1 MMKQEISEKEDLKIL
16 IVDDSAEAIEQFSS
30 WIMERWPKA
39 ELYKAQTPEAA
50 IKKAADHG
58 IENLVLDLD
67 LGAREDSGVVVARKI
82 LEERQKDKKLLTRV
96 LFRTVHAGDPG
107 YLRQI
112 EKLINDQTYRPQ
124 VWGFLDKG
132 AVPKRLALNAV
143 EQVFVYEL
151 SFVDIFNQR
160 LKESPSR
167 ELSNLEFTVLIYL
180 CLGVTN
186 DGIGWLIGTSRQS
199 VERIMAGLYRKLGI
213 PARRDA
219 LKGVPALLES
229 RTRLCSKAVTNG
241 FVNPNLLREEDA
253 ELREQ
258 VKKNAPSL
266 DRLYINPDWL
276 EGEKLENPQNEA

>member
-1 MMKQEISEKEDLKIL
+1 MMKQEIPEGEKLKIL
-16 IVDDSAEAIEQFSS
+16 IVDDFEEAIEQFSS
-30 WIMERWPKA
+30 WILERWPKA
-39 ELYKAQTPEAA
+39 KLYTAQTSEVAIREA
-50 IKKAADHG
+50 IDKE

-67 LGAREDSGVVVARKI
+67 LGAREDSGVVIARKI
-82 LEERQKDKKLLTRV
+82 LEERQRKQQLHTRI

-107 YLRQI
+107 YLRQV
-112 EKLINDQTYRPQ
+112 EKLISDQRYRPH

-132 AVPKRLALNAV
+132 AVPKRLALSAV

-151 SFVDIFNQR
+151 SFIDIFNQR

-186 DGIGWLIGTSRQS
+186 DGIGWLIGASRQS
-199 VERIMAGLYRKLGI
+199 VERITAGLYRKLGI
-213 PARRDA
+213 PARREA

-229 RTRLCSKAVTNG
+229 RTRLCYEAITRG
-241 FVNPNLLREEDA
+241 LVNPHSLREEDA

-266 DRLYINPDWL
+266 RRLYINPDWL
-276 EGEKLENPQNEA
+276 QAES